1 MVMRMKEITVCFI
14 CILAMMAFV
23 LPAVVADA
31 DQNALNAS
39 TISNASQNVTTNNT
53 TLNATENASLNASAN
68 ITQTIA
74 QATIE
79 NPSSPA
85 SPIVSEDTVP
95 VAVNNTDSDTRVL
108 RAGFEKTKPLSNLD
122 VYGNKSVHELGNN
135 SGAAGSAFNASQRLG
150 NVSRF
155 SYNTNNTKQL
165 YNVSE
170 YSRTKP
176 TYQVPS
182 SLSSKPVYDIE
193 KYSAIKAVNSIP

>member
-39 TISNASQNVTTNNT
+39 TI
-53 TLNATENASLNASAN
+53 LNASLNAS
-68 ITQTIA
+68 
-74 QATIE
+74 E
-79 NPSSPA
+79 N
-85 SPIVSEDTVP
+85 VSEDT

-108 RAGFEKTKPLSNLD
+108 RAGFEKTKPLNNLD